1 MKNTLRFNPPRSW
14 FAGGNLNPQMFGM
27 THLIGTVGSYVQ
39 GIEKPKML
47 EIGSFMG
54 ESTLLFASMGCFDEI
69 HCIEPFSGD
78 FDEYKEYGDD
88 WGVIKREFWTNTR
101 HFKDKIHLYKDFS
114 YNMVDKFENE
124 SFDFIYIDARHEY
137 ENVKLDLMDYLPKV
151 KKGGSIGGHDYSKE
165 FSGVQRAVN
174 EMCNDLGQTQPESV
188 FMDNSWLVRKLS

>member
-1 MKNTLRFNPPRSW
+1 MKNTLGVTPPKGGC
-14 FAGGNLNPQMFGM
+14 AAGNLNPQTLGIN
-27 THLIGTVGSYVQ
+27 HIIGTVGSYVQ

-114 YNMVDKFENE
+114 YNMVDKFEDE

-137 ENVKLDLMDYLPKV
+137 ENIKLDLMDYLPKV

-174 EMCNDLGQTQPESV
+174 EMCNDLGQTQPENV